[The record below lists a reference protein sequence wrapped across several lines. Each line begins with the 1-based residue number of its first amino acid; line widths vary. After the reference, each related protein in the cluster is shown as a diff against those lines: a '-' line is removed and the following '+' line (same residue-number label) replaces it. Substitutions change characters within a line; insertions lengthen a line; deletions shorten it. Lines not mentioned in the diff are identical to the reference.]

1 MKNNS
6 IIKLRKKLD
15 LLDNKFLNLIKKRSI
30 LVDKILKQKTSKNQI
45 INRKR
50 IKTILKNIRRKS
62 LIKKID
68 KNLTKRIWKAII
80 KGTINYEF
88 KNFKK
93 KNDLEVHIGDTTYVI
108 EVKSE
113 KQKLKDKKYKADEL
127 NIDGFT
133 MKRFLMIIVLGL
145 KYKSFH

>member
-1 MKNNS
+1 MKNNN

-45 INRKR
+45 IDRKR
-50 IKTILKNIRRKS
+50 IKTILKNIRQKS

-68 KNLTKRIWKAII
+68 KNLTERIWKSMI
-80 KGTINYEF
+80 KESINYEF

-93 KNDLEVHIGDTTYVI
+93 KN
-108 EVKSE
+108 
-113 KQKLKDKKYKADEL
+113 KL
-127 NIDGFT
+127 FT
-133 MKRFLMIIVLGL
+133 VRR
-145 KYKSFH
+145 

>member
-1 MKNNS
+1 MKNNN

-45 INRKR
+45 INKKR
-50 IKTILKNIRRKS
+50 IKIILKNIRKKS

-80 KGTINYEF
+80 KESINYEF

-93 KNDLEVHIGDTTYVI
+93 K
-108 EVKSE
+108 K
-113 KQKLKDKKYKADEL
+113 
-127 NIDGFT
+127 
-133 MKRFLMIIVLGL
+133 
-145 KYKSFH
+145 

>member
-30 LVDKILKQKTSKNQI
+30 LIDEILKQKTSKNQI
-45 INRKR
+45 IDRKR
-50 IKTILKNIRRKS
+50 IKTILKNIRKKS

-68 KNLTKRIWKAII
+68 KNLTERIWKAII
-80 KGTINYEF
+80 KESIIYEF

-93 KNDLEVHIGDTTYVI
+93 K
-108 EVKSE
+108 K
-113 KQKLKDKKYKADEL
+113 
-127 NIDGFT
+127 
-133 MKRFLMIIVLGL
+133 
-145 KYKSFH
+145 

>member
-1 MKNNS
+1 MKNKS

-30 LVDKILKQKTSKNQI
+30 LIDEILKQKTSKNQI

-50 IKTILKNIRRKS
+50 IKIILKNIRQKS

-68 KNLTKRIWKAII
+68 KNLTERIWKAII

-88 KNFKK
+88 KNFKEK
-93 KNDLEVHIGDTTYVI
+93 K
-108 EVKSE
+108 
-113 KQKLKDKKYKADEL
+113 
-127 NIDGFT
+127 
-133 MKRFLMIIVLGL
+133 
-145 KYKSFH
+145 

>member
-15 LLDNKFLNLIKKRSI
+15 LLDNKFLNLIKKRFI

-45 INRKR
+45 IDRKR
-50 IKTILKNIRRKS
+50 IKTILKNIRKKS

-68 KNLTKRIWKAII
+68 KSLTERIWKTII
-80 KGTINYEF
+80 KESINYEF

-93 KNDLEVHIGDTTYVI
+93 K
-108 EVKSE
+108 K
-113 KQKLKDKKYKADEL
+113 
-127 NIDGFT
+127 
-133 MKRFLMIIVLGL
+133 
-145 KYKSFH
+145 

>member
-30 LVDKILKQKTSKNQI
+30 LINKILEEKTSKNQI
-45 INRKR
+45 VDRKR
-50 IKTILKNIRRKS
+50 IKTILKNIRKKS

-68 KNLTKRIWKAII
+68 KNLTERIWKAIL

-93 KNDLEVHIGDTTYVI
+93 K
-108 EVKSE
+108 
-113 KQKLKDKKYKADEL
+113 
-127 NIDGFT
+127 
-133 MKRFLMIIVLGL
+133 
-145 KYKSFH
+145 

>member
-30 LVDKILKQKTSKNQI
+30 LIDEILKQKTSKNQI
-45 INRKR
+45 IDRKR
-50 IKTILKNIRRKS
+50 IKTILKDIKKKS

-68 KNLTKRIWKAII
+68 KNLTERIWKVII
-80 KGTINYEF
+80 KESINYEF

-93 KNDLEVHIGDTTYVI
+93 K
-108 EVKSE
+108 K
-113 KQKLKDKKYKADEL
+113 
-127 NIDGFT
+127 
-133 MKRFLMIIVLGL
+133 
-145 KYKSFH
+145 

>member
-1 MKNNS
+1 MKNNN

-15 LLDNKFLNLIKKRSI
+15 LLDNKLLNLIKRRSI
-30 LVDKILKQKTSKNQI
+30 LVGKVLKQKTSKNQI

-50 IKTILKNIRRKS
+50 IKTILKNIRKKS

-68 KNLTKRIWKAII
+68 KNLTERIWKAIV

-93 KNDLEVHIGDTTYVI
+93 K
-108 EVKSE
+108 K
-113 KQKLKDKKYKADEL
+113 
-127 NIDGFT
+127 
-133 MKRFLMIIVLGL
+133 
-145 KYKSFH
+145 

>member
-1 MKNNS
+1 MENNN

-15 LLDNKFLNLIKKRSI
+15 LLDNKFLNLIKRRSI

-50 IKTILKNIRRKS
+50 IKIILKNIRKKS

-68 KNLTKRIWKAII
+68 KNLTEKIWKVII
-80 KGTINYEF
+80 KQTINYEF

-93 KNDLEVHIGDTTYVI
+93 K
-108 EVKSE
+108 K
-113 KQKLKDKKYKADEL
+113 
-127 NIDGFT
+127 
-133 MKRFLMIIVLGL
+133 
-145 KYKSFH
+145 

>member
-1 MKNNS
+1 MKNNN

-50 IKTILKNIRRKS
+50 IKTILKNIRKKS

-68 KNLTKRIWKAII
+68 KNLTERIWKTLI
-80 KGTINYEF
+80 KESINYEF
-88 KNFKK
+88 RNFKK
-93 KNDLEVHIGDTTYVI
+93 K
-108 EVKSE
+108 K
-113 KQKLKDKKYKADEL
+113 
-127 NIDGFT
+127 
-133 MKRFLMIIVLGL
+133 
-145 KYKSFH
+145 

>member
-1 MKNNS
+1 MKNNN

-50 IKTILKNIRRKS
+50 IKIIMKNIRKKS

-68 KNLTKRIWKAII
+68 KNLTEKIWKVII
-80 KGTINYEF
+80 KESINYEF

-93 KNDLEVHIGDTTYVI
+93 K
-108 EVKSE
+108 K
-113 KQKLKDKKYKADEL
+113 
-127 NIDGFT
+127 
-133 MKRFLMIIVLGL
+133 
-145 KYKSFH
+145 